1 MQHRV
6 AIGVAL
12 AIAVLPMPILAQVAD
27 GNFENGFA
35 SWSLRDATFQ
45 HAAGRTCANAAYDPS
60 KRASSTKKASSPA
73 LGRVARVTPDIHYAP
88 GTWAL
93 CSELE
98 QTIYV
103 PMGKQLKFVAR
114 IGEGIHDS
122 HYLIEAGTLSV
133 VAIVGGKATT
143 LFSQNGYNV
152 ECLNGLFP
160 CPAYRTHVLN
170 MSPYWGKTV
179 KLVFRGGS
187 TVRNGQLGGISYP
200 SHAYID
206 NVRLE

>member
-1 MQHRV
+1 MQHRI
-6 AIGVAL
+6 AIGIAL
-12 AIAVLPMPILAQVAD
+12 TIAALPMPTIAQVAN
-27 GNFENGFA
+27 GTFESGLG

-45 HAAGRTCANAAYDPS
+45 HAVGRTCANAAYAPS
-60 KRASSTKKASSPA
+60 KRSSTTKALSPA
-73 LGRVARVTPDIHYAP
+73 AGRVARVTPDVLYTP
-88 GTWAL
+88 GSWAL

-114 IGEGIHDS
+114 VGEGIHAS
-122 HYLIEAGTLSV
+122 RYQIESGALSV
-133 VAIVGGKATT
+133 VVVAGGKSTT
-143 LFSQNGYNV
+143 LFSQNGHNI
-152 ECLNGLFP
+152 ECLNGQWP

-179 KLVFRGGS
+179 RLIFRGGS
-187 TVRNGQLGGISYP
+187 SVRNGRLGGISYP

-206 NVRLE
+206 NVRIE